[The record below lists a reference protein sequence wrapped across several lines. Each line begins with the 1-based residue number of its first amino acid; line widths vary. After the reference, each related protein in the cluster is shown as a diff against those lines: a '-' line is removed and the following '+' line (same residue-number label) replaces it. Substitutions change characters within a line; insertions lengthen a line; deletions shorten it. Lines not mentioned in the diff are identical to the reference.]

1 MSNRLIKVFTSGMN
15 NLPKPK
21 VRRYAFR
28 FYFQRVVEVLSRLRR
43 LSTVGQ
49 QRSQVNSGAKVGLV
63 QGQALLEQLN

>member
-1 MSNRLIKVFTSGMN
+1 MPNRLIKVFTCGMN

-28 FYFQRVVEVLSRLRR
+28 FYFQPVVEVLSRLRR

-49 QRSQVNSGAKVGLV
+49 KCGQMYGSAKVGLV